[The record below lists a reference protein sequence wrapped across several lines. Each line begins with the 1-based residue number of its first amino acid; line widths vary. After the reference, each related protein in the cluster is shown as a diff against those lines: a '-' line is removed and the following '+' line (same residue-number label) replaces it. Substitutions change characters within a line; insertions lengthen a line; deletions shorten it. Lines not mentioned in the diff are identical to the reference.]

1 MNSLTDI
8 CDLPA
13 LETPVATAAKTPS
26 ALRDYYELIKPRMN
40 LLILG
45 TTTVGF
51 SLAARTMEQWMRLPN
66 VLVGTGLCA
75 ASAAIL
81 NQLMEKDYD
90 RLMLRTADRPLPTE
104 RISERAALLLGVT
117 AGLLGALALLLF
129 VNPMTAL
136 LGTATLVSYVL
147 VYTPMKRLT
156 TLNTIVGAIPGAVP
170 PMMGWTAVTGSLAM
184 PALALF
190 GILFI
195 WQVPHFL
202 AIATLYRE
210 DYRRG
215 GFKMLPVDDP
225 DLRRT
230 GRQILLYS
238 ATLFPVSLLPV
249 LARVA
254 GRVYSVSAVVLGIIF
269 FAFALSCA
277 TRRTR
282 GEARKLFFASIIY
295 LPVLLAILMMDQV

>member
-1 MNSLTDI
+1 MNSATDI
-8 CDLPA
+8 C
-13 LETPVATAAKTPS
+13 EIS
-26 ALRDYYELIKPRMN
+26 AVHAEPRWRDFYELIKPRMN

-51 SLAARTMEQWMRLPN
+51 SLAARTTDDWKRLPN
-66 VLVGTGLCA
+66 ALIGTALCA

-81 NQLMEKDYD
+81 NQLLEKEHDA
-90 RLMLRTADRPLPTE
+90 RMLRTANRPLPTG
-104 RISERAALLLGVT
+104 RISERNALVLGVAAGVLGGIYLLL
-117 AGLLGALALLLF
+117 L
-129 VNPMTAL
+129 VNWMTAL
-136 LGTATLVSYVL
+136 LGTATLTSYVL
-147 VYTPMKRLT
+147 IYTPLKRVT
-156 TLNTIVGAIPGAVP
+156 TLNTIVGAVPGAVP
-170 PMMGWTAVTGSLAM
+170 PMMGWTAVTGSLAL

-190 GILFI
+190 GILFV

-202 AIATLYRE
+202 AIATLYRD

-238 ATLFPVSLLPV
+238 AALFPVSLLPV
-249 LARVA
+249 MAAVG
-254 GRVYSVSAVVLGIIF
+254 GRVYTVSAVVLGIIF

-282 GEARKLFFASIIY
+282 AEARKLFFASIIY